1 MACPMIA
8 WVQNPLTKQILHDP
22 VFTPD
27 AAPDA
32 EEHDLLAL
40 GSGGWYPIDQVIEY
54 CFVACTV
61 DVESDPQHVVVRVSG
76 CGLQER
82 LRVVEV
88 DAAVTSVSVTL

>member
-1 MACPMIA
+1 MAHPVAAQI
-8 WVQNPLTKQILHDP
+8 QNPLIKQILHDP
-22 VFTPD
+22 VFTPN
-27 AAPDA
+27 ASLDA

-40 GSGGWYPIDQVIEY
+40 GSGGWYPIGQVIEY

-61 DVESDPQHVVVRVSG
+61 DVESDPQHVVVRVRG